1 MKKNIISM
9 AAAMAVLS
17 ACGPGVPQLGK
28 SSLDEVIGAM
38 TLEEKAHLVVGTGMA
53 GFSGDSAVIGAT
65 RKLVPG
71 AAGTT
76 YPIERL
82 GIPAVVLADGPAGLR
97 IDPKREGDSAT
108 YYCTH
113 FPIGTLLA
121 STWDQELVESVGQ
134 SIGNEV
140 LEYGADVLLAPAL
153 NIHRN
158 PLCGRNFEY
167 YSEDPLVSGKIAAAY
182 VRGVQSNGVGTSIKH
197 FAVNNQE
204 TNRMA
209 TDAHVSPRALRE
221 IYLKGFEIA
230 VKESAPWTVMSS
242 YNYLNGVYTSE
253 NKELQTTML
262 RDEWGFKGMVMTDW
276 FGGKDAVAQMVA
288 GNDMLQPGLP
298 KQYEA
303 IVKGVQDG
311 ALDEAILNQNV
322 KRILEMILQT
332 PHFKGYKYSNKPD
345 LKAYA
350 AVTRQS
356 ATEGMVLLK
365 NDNGALPLAA
375 DVKNVALFGCTSY
388 DFIAGGTGSGN
399 VNRAYTVS
407 LLDGLKNAGYVVDE
421 ALKNSYEAYLKA
433 EKERLAKDKKEW
445 FMPDERPAEMAVSA
459 QVIREQ
465 VAKADVALVT
475 LGRTS
480 GEFLDRMV
488 ADFNLTKEEQNML
501 KAVSDAF
508 HAAGKKVVVVLNIGG
523 VIETASWK
531 SAPDAILCAWQAG
544 QEGGNS
550 VADVLSGKASPSGK
564 LTMTFP
570 VKFED
575 AASSDNFPIDMR
587 VSTDL
592 MNKGGK
598 KNDVKNVDYT
608 NYEEDI
614 YVGYRYFDTFGKQVS
629 YPFGY
634 GLSYTTFAYDKAAV
648 KADNGVYT
656 VSVEVKNTGKVAG
669 KEVVQLY
676 VSAPDVAAN
685 KPEKEL
691 KALAKTGKPIILVL
705 NEGRPRLIADIE
717 PLAKAVVNTM
727 LPGNYGGDALANL
740 IAGDANFS
748 GKMPFTYPKEIN
760 SLITYDYKP
769 CEHIGK
775 QMEGA
780 YNYDAQVSVQW
791 AFGYG
796 LSYTTFAYSNLK
808 VDKSDFTADD
818 VLTFTVDV
826 KNTGDRVGKESV
838 LLFSSDL
845 VASLTPDTRRLRAF
859 EKVELKPGE
868 TKTVTLKLKGS
879 DLAFVGYD
887 GKWILEKGDFRI
899 QTGDQTVNVVC
910 TDTKKWETPNK

>member
-1 MKKNIISM
+1 M
-9 AAAMAVLS
+9 ATTLA
-17 ACGPGVPQLGK
+17 ACGPSVPQLGK
-28 SSLDEVIGAM
+28 ASLEDVIGAM
-38 TLEEKAHLVVGTGMA
+38 TLEEKAHLIVGTGMA
-53 GFSGDSAVIGAT
+53 GFSGDSAVIGET
-65 RKLVPG
+65 KKLVPG

-97 IDPKREGDSAT
+97 INPTREGDSAT

-121 STWDQELVESVGQ
+121 STWNQELVENVGQ

-167 YSEDPLVSGKIAAAY
+167 YSEDPVVSGKIAAAY

-209 TDAHVSPRALRE
+209 TDARVSPRALRE

-242 YNYLNGVYTSE
+242 YNYLNGTYTSE
-253 NKELQTTML
+253 SKELQTTLL

-311 ALDEAILNQNV
+311 VLEEAVLNRNV

-332 PHFKGYKYSNKPD
+332 PRFKGYNFSNKPD
-345 LKAYA
+345 LKAHA

-365 NDNGALPLAA
+365 NDNDALPLSAE
-375 DVKNVALFGCTSY
+375 VKNVALFGCTSY

-421 ALKNSYEAYLKA
+421 SLKNSYESYLKA
-433 EKERLAKDKKEW
+433 EKERLSKEKKEW
-445 FMPDERPAEMAVSA
+445 FMPDTRPAEMVVSA
-459 QVIREQ
+459 QTIREQ
-465 VAKADVALVT
+465 AAKADVALVT

-488 ADFNLTKEEQNML
+488 ADFNLTKEEQDML
-501 KAVSDAF
+501 KAVSGAF
-508 HAAGKKVVVVLNIGG
+508 HAAGKRVVVVLNIGG

-531 SAPDAILCAWQAG
+531 SVPDAILCAWQAG

-575 AASSDNFPIDMR
+575 AASSANFPVDMKANIDI
-587 VSTDL
+587 V
-592 MNKGGK
+592 NKGEK
-598 KNDVKNVDYT
+598 KNDVKNVDYA

-614 YVGYRYFDTFGKQVS
+614 YVGYRYFDSFGKEVS

-648 KADNGVYT
+648 KSDNGVYT
-656 VSVEVKNTGKVAG
+656 VSVEVKNTGKAAG

-676 VSAPDVAAN
+676 VSAPDAADAN

-691 KALAKTGKPIILVL
+691 KAFAKT
-705 NEGRPRLIADIE
+705 R
-717 PLAKAVVNTM
+717 
-727 LPGNYGGDALANL
+727 
-740 IAGDANFS
+740 
-748 GKMPFTYPKEIN
+748 
-760 SLITYDYKP
+760 
-769 CEHIGK
+769 
-775 QMEGA
+775 
-780 YNYDAQVSVQW
+780 
-791 AFGYG
+791 
-796 LSYTTFAYSNLK
+796 
-808 VDKSDFTADD
+808 
-818 VLTFTVDV
+818 
-826 KNTGDRVGKESV
+826 
-838 LLFSSDL
+838 
-845 VASLTPDTRRLRAF
+845 
-859 EKVELKPGE
+859 ELKPGE
-868 TKTVTLKLKGS
+868 TEVVTLKVNAA
-879 DLAFVGYD
+879 DLASYEEASASWVVAAGNYMFLVGASSRD
-887 GKWILEKGDFRI
+887 IRAVLDAEVEAAVQKTNDLLKLQEPIATLKR
-899 QTGDQTVNVVC
+899 
-910 TDTKKWETPNK
+910 

>member
-53 GFSGDSAVIGAT
+53 GFSGESAVIGAT

-242 YNYLNGVYTSE
+242 YNYLNGVCPE
-253 NKELQTTML
+253 NKELRTGVL
-262 RDEWGFKGMVMTDW
+262 GDEWGFKGMVMTDW

-345 LKAYA
+345 LKAHA

-421 ALKNSYEAYLKA
+421 ALKNSYEAYLKT
-433 EKERLAKDKKEW
+433 EKERLSKDKKEW
-445 FMPDERPAEMAVSA
+445 FMPDTRPAEMAVSA

-465 VAKADVALVT
+465 AAKADVALVT

-691 KALAKTGKPIILVL
+691 KAFAKTK
-705 NEGRPRLIADIE
+705 
-717 PLAKAVVNTM
+717 
-727 LPGNYGGDALANL
+727 
-740 IAGDANFS
+740 
-748 GKMPFTYPKEIN
+748 
-760 SLITYDYKP
+760 
-769 CEHIGK
+769 
-775 QMEGA
+775 
-780 YNYDAQVSVQW
+780 
-791 AFGYG
+791 
-796 LSYTTFAYSNLK
+796 
-808 VDKSDFTADD
+808 
-818 VLTFTVDV
+818 
-826 KNTGDRVGKESV
+826 
-838 LLFSSDL
+838 
-845 VASLTPDTRRLRAF
+845 
-859 EKVELKPGE
+859 ELKPGE
-868 TKTVTLKLKGS
+868 AVVVTLKVNAD
-879 DLAFVGYD
+879 DLASYDEAASAWVVTPGNYKFLVGASSRD
-887 GKWILEKGDFRI
+887 IKATLEAEVAAATQKTNNILKLQEPMSLLKR
-899 QTGDQTVNVVC
+899 
-910 TDTKKWETPNK
+910 